1 MGFASLPFSNATH
14 CQNALDQYMYRILI
28 LIFFVIS
35 FPLLPLTHLHQNRD
49 LHSSSPLLRT
59 LSSGLTV
66 ERETRDGVVDCHR
79 RRLRRSLPN
88 TPRRPAA
95 STSRPR
101 RRFRPRSPP
110 GRPPRPPHPRRSQ
123 PATERRPDAVLDT
136 SLLWVSHLPVRR
148 SSQQLPFPSIQLV
161 LVGSP

>member
-1 MGFASLPFSNATH
+1 MGFVRLPFSNATQR
-14 CQNALDQYMYRILI
+14 QNALDQYMYCILI
-28 LIFFVIS
+28 LKFFFRYFLS
-35 FPLLPLTHLHQNRD
+35 PFTPHPSPSEPR
-49 LHSSSPLLRT
+49 SPLLRT

-66 ERETRDGVVDCHR
+66 EREMRDGVVDCHR

-110 GRPPRPPHPRRSQ
+110 GQPPRPPHPRRSQ
-123 PATERRPDAVLDT
+123 PATERRPDAVPDT
-136 SLLWVSHLPVRR
+136 SLLWVSHLLVRR